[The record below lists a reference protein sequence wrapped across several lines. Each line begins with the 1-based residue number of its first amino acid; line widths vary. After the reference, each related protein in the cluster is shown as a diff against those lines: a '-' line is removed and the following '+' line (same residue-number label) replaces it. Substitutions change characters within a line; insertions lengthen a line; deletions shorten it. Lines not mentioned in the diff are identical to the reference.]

1 MPNMEKDR
9 TASGG
14 TQDSRGTRPA
24 HRLSMQ
30 LDDGIPLNSRHDVD
44 NSLVQSPKE
53 HEPPRQH
60 QHQHQRFALADPVAY
75 RYLADD
81 PSTTVLERN
90 RELQGYQCYLIEQ
103 WACSRRDP
111 TFIIAAHTGNPEHKI
126 KVAVLSVPGNE
137 ENWSPELKMYFK
149 ALTKLHARRR
159 DTPAGSLMVTNLSGF
174 PSSLTLVHVPDGDPQ
189 AHREIFFVNEDLKRL
204 GCSGRAGLTI
214 AEPSTATRAKFYQ
227 LYKVSEKIPFF
238 SSIIELVKLCQAAL
252 MLFGQLEP
260 EYADGLLCDVTERAI
275 NDWWAETGT
284 SLYNVEPNDGIL
296 GPTSVAAIIGTLMG
310 ARSRLSVLG
319 APVTKDVFDLDDT
332 KRAISWFQKTYKITP
347 RTRRLDRL
355 TLDLLHKSTL
365 KQASSEGWTV
375 PRAVKSTMAEL
386 SGKAGEMVMDIA
398 GRAEKVTIADIET
411 VDYDRFVQLVKGDR
425 ARWLWHGKSRKRT
438 TRDAFSETLKPE
450 IAAFRDDR
458 AKDKQS
464 PDITTGLIRKQLHRP
479 RMASHDEDEEAQHE
493 TRTSLELP
501 EDGEK
506 RRSNVIAKAK
516 DKIKG
521 ARHRRHGHGNSQDD
535 HLPYNNGAYNRSV
548 DSIDSV
554 DTGTLDLSPTE
565 HEGRING
572 FLERRKETLK
582 IHRRH
587 SPRHSRDKDGS
598 VAFPAHDSERAP
610 AIDPDQYLEL
620 RSGLPFEFGEE
631 ILPATSINTLGRST
645 TENYQPLSELPTD
658 DTDRINEEIGFH
670 LRRRHSFSEYETRTL
685 SFIRPHEQ
693 YWPRHLSFSIVESP
707 LTIFHG
713 NDISPPSGKDGS
725 DYPYPNAKR
734 DLQQELCI
742 AFSLCQQRQA
752 MSTLQHAHLPWVD
765 SSVSEVATLHL
776 MAAEDIE
783 QLHTLYD
790 PRREDFD
797 ALRDATIALKEQERH
812 QLDEAVREVEEA
824 VKKVEYE
831 VRVLESKVE
840 DAEGA
845 IRDFE
850 RQVGYVEGRMA
861 ELVKGGV
868 AKWRKEG
875 ILKGVYG
882 WAFGV
887 FLRSTHGN
895 AGARKE
901 D

>member
-1 MPNMEKDR
+1 MSNMEKDFA
-9 TASGG
+9 ASSG
-14 TQDSRGTRPA
+14 TQNSREPRAA

-30 LDDGIPLNSRHDVD
+30 LDGGNPSDSRYDVDIPLS
-44 NSLVQSPKE
+44 QSPTVQ
-53 HEPPRQH
+53 EPLQQI
-60 QHQHQRFALADPVAY
+60 QHQHQRFALADPVAF
-75 RYLADD
+75 RYLAED
-81 PSTTVLERN
+81 PSTTVLERK

-111 TFIIAAHTGNPEHKI
+111 TFIIAEHTGNPEHKI

-137 ENWSPELKMYFK
+137 EKWSPELKMYFK

-204 GCSGRAGLTI
+204 GCSGRAGLTV
-214 AEPSTATRAKFYQ
+214 AEPSTPTRAKFYQ

-319 APVTKDVFDLDDT
+319 APVTKDVFDLEET
-332 KRAISWFQKTYKITP
+332 KRSISWFQKAYRITP
-347 RTRRLDRL
+347 RTRRLDRQ
-355 TLDLLHKSTL
+355 TLDRLHKITL
-365 KQASSEGWTV
+365 KQASGDSWTM
-375 PRAVKSTMAEL
+375 PSAVKSTVAEL
-386 SGKAGEMVMDIA
+386 TGKAGEMVMDIA
-398 GRAEKVTIADIET
+398 GRADKVTIADVET

-438 TRDAFSETLKPE
+438 TRDAFSETLGPE

-458 AKDKQS
+458 VKDKQS
-464 PDITTGLIRKQLHRP
+464 PDITTGVVRKELHRP
-479 RMASHDEDEEAQHE
+479 RASYDDNDETQQEM
-493 TRTSLELP
+493 RTSLDFP

-506 RRSNVIAKAK
+506 RRSNVINKAK

-521 ARHRRHGHGNSQDD
+521 VRYRRHGHGNSQDD
-535 HLPYNNGAYNRSV
+535 HMPYSNATYNRSI
-548 DSIDSV
+548 DSIDSA
-554 DTGTLDLSPTE
+554 DAGTHAPFSTE
-565 HEGRING
+565 HHEGRISG

-582 IHRRH
+582 IHRKH
-587 SPRHSRDKDGS
+587 SPRSSKDKDANGLS
-598 VAFPAHDSERAP
+598 NAYDSKRAS
-610 AIDPDQYLEL
+610 IDPDQYLEL
-620 RSGLPFEFGEE
+620 RSSLPFEFGEE
-631 ILPATSINTLGRST
+631 ILPATSINTLGRSMA
-645 TENYQPLSELPTD
+645 ENYQPLSEVPVD
-658 DTDRINEEIGFH
+658 DIDRIDNEIGFH
-670 LRRRHSFSEYETRTL
+670 LRHRHSFSEYETRTL
-685 SFIRPHEQ
+685 SLIRPHEQ
-693 YWPRHLSFSIVESP
+693 HWPRHLSFSIVESP
-707 LTIFHG
+707 LTHLQR
-713 NDISPPSGKDGS
+713 NDISPPDDPNGS

-734 DLQQELCI
+734 DLQHELCL
-742 AFSLCQQRQA
+742 AFSLCQQRQ
-752 MSTLQHAHLPWVD
+752 SICSLQHAHLPWVD
-765 SSVSEVATLHL
+765 VSVSEVAALHL
-776 MAAEDIE
+776 MAAQDIE
-783 QLHTLYD
+783 QMQTLYE
-790 PRREDFD
+790 PRREDFN
-797 ALRDATIALKEQERH
+797 ALRDATTALTEQERH
-812 QLDEAVREVEEA
+812 QLEEAVREVEEA
-824 VKKVEYE
+824 VKKAEYE

-850 RQVGYVEGRMA
+850 RQVGYVEGRVA

-868 AKWRKEG
+868 ATWRKEG

-882 WAFGV
+882 WAFGL

-895 AGARKE
+895 VGGRKE